1 MQHRQLSAH
10 EAIWY
15 DPQWLADPALP
26 VFDPAYWHQQQRVLG
41 QASGRGTTWFIRREG
56 GDAALRHY
64 RRGGLFGKLVRDCY
78 WFSGWDNTRSQQEFA
93 LLQRLRA
100 AGVNVPKPLA
110 ARAVKRGLCYR
121 ADLITAK
128 IPAARDLADLLQQGP
143 LDAEEYH
150 CIGAEIARLHRAQV
164 NHTDL
169 NIHNILLDTSGR
181 AWLIDFD
188 KCYAQSGDG
197 WQQSNLDRLRR
208 SFRKEVKKRAIHWQE
223 QDFAALLAGYNASLK
238 PQGL

>member
-15 DPQWLADPALP
+15 DPQWLANPALP

-41 QASGRGTTWFIRREG
+41 QASGRGTTWFIRSDG

-78 WFSGWDNTRSQQEFA
+78 WFSSWDNTRSQQEFA

-143 LDAEEYH
+143 LDAEEYR

-181 AWLIDFD
+181 VWLIDFD
-188 KCYAQSGDG
+188 KCYAQSGDS
-197 WQQSNLDRLRR
+197 WQQSNLDRLLR
-208 SFRKEVKKRAIHWQE
+208 SFRKEMIKRAIHWQE

>member
-15 DPQWLADPALP
+15 DPQWLADPAVP

-41 QASGRGTTWFIRREG
+41 QASGRGTTWFIRSEG

-78 WFSGWDNTRSQQEFA
+78 WFSGWDNTRSQQEFV

-143 LDAEEYH
+143 LDAEEYR

-181 AWLIDFD
+181 VWLIDFD
-188 KCYAQSGDG
+188 KCYAQSGDS
-197 WQQSNLDRLRR
+197 WQQSNLDRLLR
-208 SFRKEVKKRAIHWQE
+208 SFRKEMIKRAIHWQE

>member
-15 DPQWLADPALP
+15 DPQWLADPAVP
-26 VFDPAYWHQQQRVLG
+26 VFDPVYWHQQQRVLG
-41 QASGRGTTWFIRREG
+41 QASGRGTTWFITSDAGE
-56 GDAALRHY
+56 AALRHY

-143 LDAEEYH
+143 LDAEEYR

-169 NIHNILLDTSGR
+169 NIHNILLDTDGR
-181 AWLIDFD
+181 VWLIDFD
-188 KCYAQSGDG
+188 KCHAQSGNG

>member
-1 MQHRQLSAH
+1 MQRRQLSAQ
-10 EAIWY
+10 EVIWY
-15 DPQWLADPALP
+15 DPQWLADPAAP
-26 VFDPAYWHQQQRVLG
+26 VFDPAHWRRHNRISG
-41 QASGRGTTWFIRREG
+41 QASGRGTTWFITNDAGE
-56 GDAALRHY
+56 AALRHY

-93 LLQRLRA
+93 LLSTLRA
-100 AGVNVPKPLA
+100 AGVNVPRPLA

-128 IPAARDLADLLQQGP
+128 IAAARDLADLLQQGQ
-143 LDAEEYH
+143 LDAEEFR

-169 NIHNILLDTSGR
+169 NIHNILLDTDGR
-181 AWLIDFD
+181 VWLIDFD
-188 KCYAQSGDG
+188 KCHAQSGDG
-197 WQQSNLDRLRR
+197 WQQSNLDRLLR

-223 QDFAALLAGYNASLK
+223 QDFAALLDGYRSVREITA
-238 PQGL
+238 